1 MMDCAYLFVCK
12 TQLMFENSLP
22 IAQQLN
28 FVSQNIEVLGQC
40 FHELIKISVYHVA
53 HDLDSK

>member
-1 MMDCAYLFVCK
+1 MMGCAYLFVCK
-12 TQLMFENSLP
+12 AQLVFENGLP

-40 FHELIKISVYHVA
+40 FHELIKISVSHVA
-53 HDLDSK
+53 HGLDSK